1 MLTAKELRQKYLD
14 FFVSKGHK
22 IIPSASLI
30 PENDPTVLF
39 TTAGMHPLV
48 PYLLG
53 ENHPGGK
60 RVANVQKCIR
70 TSDID
75 EVGDNRH
82 CTFFEMLGNWSFG
95 DYFKKE
101 AIEWSWE
108 FLTDKKWLNLDPK
121 RIYIT
126 VFKGEEGIPRDD
138 DSIKIW
144 QEVLKKSGLANGLA
158 SDDQKINKNIR
169 IIPLGKEDNFWIA
182 GATGP
187 CGADTEMFYDTNPQ
201 AGAISDNFNNLVKN
215 GRLIEIWN
223 DVFMEFNQTAEGKYE
238 DLKQKNVDTGMGV
251 ERTITVLNG
260 FDNVFQTELF
270 IPILNKVEEL
280 SNKKYQDN
288 EQAFRIIADH
298 IKAATMIMGD
308 DKGITP
314 SNVGQGY
321 IIRRLIRRAVE
332 YGKQL
337 GINETFT
344 FKIAEIVIEMYKD
357 VYPEVKKNKDFI
369 INQLILE
376 EEKFAKTLIDGIKK
390 AKKILGAKIP
400 IETEKFNNIMQTQNK
415 SEILG
420 QTLKD
425 IKENK
430 DTKAY
435 LKFGVPLTQNEIKNA
450 TITGKEA
457 FDLYQSFG
465 FPRDMMIELAQE
477 KNLFVDTV
485 EFREEL
491 KKHQELS
498 RSGAEKKF
506 KGGLA
511 EATEQ
516 TARLHTATH
525 LLLAALRQI
534 LGPDVQQKGSNITA
548 ERLRFDFNYDHKLT
562 LDQLKKVEDIVNSKI
577 QENLPISSQEMTV
590 ENAKKQGAI
599 GVFEHKYGD
608 MVKVYSIGNF
618 SQEICGG
625 PHAKNTE
632 EIGHFKIQK
641 EESSSAGIRRIKA
654 VLS

>member
-14 FFVSKGHK
+14 FFISKGHK
-22 IIPSASLI
+22 VIPSASLI

-53 ENHPGGK
+53 EKHPGGK

-82 CTFFEMLGNWSFG
+82 LTFFEMMGNWSFG

-108 FLTDKKWLNLDPK
+108 FLTDKKWLNLDPN

-126 VFKGEEGIPRDD
+126 VFKGEDGIPRDEE
-138 DSIKIW
+138 SIKIW
-144 QEVLKKSGLANGLA
+144 QEVLKKSGLENGLA
-158 SDDQKINKNIR
+158 GDNQKIDKKTR

-187 CGADTEMFYDTNPQ
+187 CGGDTEMFYDTRPQ
-201 AGAISDNFNNLVKN
+201 EGKLTGKFSDLVDN
-215 GRLIEIWN
+215 SRLIEIWN
-223 DVFMEFNQTAEGKYE
+223 DVFMEFNKTAEGLYE
-238 DLKQKNVDTGMGV
+238 PLKQKNVDTGMGV

-270 IPILNKVEEL
+270 TPILNKIEEL
-280 SNKKYQDN
+280 SGKSYKDN
-288 EQAFRIIADH
+288 ERAFRIIADH

-308 DKGITP
+308 NKNLIP
-314 SNVGQGY
+314 SNVDRGY
-321 IIRRLIRRAVE
+321 VLRRLIRRAVR

-337 GINETFT
+337 GINTTFT
-344 FKIAEIVIEMYKD
+344 FKVAEVVIDIYED
-357 VYPEVKKNKDFI
+357 VYPEVKKNKEFI

-376 EEKFAKTLIDGIKK
+376 EDKFAKTLIDGIKK
-390 AKKILGAKIP
+390 AKKILDTKTSISSK
-400 IETEKFNNIMQTQNK
+400 KFNKIMQTQNK
-415 SEILG
+415 GEILG

-425 IKENK
+425 IRENK

-435 LKFGVPLTQNEIKNA
+435 LKFGVPLTQEEIKKA

-498 RSGAEKKF
+498 RKGASKKF

-511 EATEQ
+511 EVTEQ
-516 TARLHTATH
+516 TAKLHTATH

-534 LGPDVQQKGSNITA
+534 LGSEVQQKGSNITA
-548 ERLRFDFNYDHKLT
+548 ERLRFDFNYDQKLT
-562 LDQLKKVEDIVNSKI
+562 PEQIKEVEDLVNAKI
-577 QENLPISSQEMTV
+577 KENLPVSWQEMSV
-590 ENAKKQGAI
+590 DDAKKQGAI
-599 GVFEHKYGD
+599 GVFEHKYGEK
-608 MVKVYSIGNF
+608 VKVYIIGDF
-618 SQEICGG
+618 SKEICGG
-625 PHAKNTE
+625 PHAKNTNE
-632 EIGHFKIQK
+632 LGNFKIQK

-654 VLS
+654 ILS